1 MLQSVKLADSTFSWL
16 FDPPFD
22 NDLIV
27 LIQFT
32 SYFQMTIFLFYS
44 FRKPLNSTSIQK
56 NEIFDKCHFLFQFFI
71 SSNQHE

>member
-32 SYFQMTIFLFYS
+32 SYFQMTIFFILFES
-44 FRKPLNSTSIQK
+44 PSTVLPSK
-56 NEIFDKCHFLFQFFI
+56 KWNF
-71 SSNQHE
+71 

>member
-44 FRKPLNSTSIQK
+44 KAPQ
-56 NEIFDKCHFLFQFFI
+56 QFF
-71 SSNQHE
+71 HPKK

>member
-32 SYFQMTIFLFYS
+32 SYFQMTIFYS
-44 FRKPLNSTSIQK
+44 IRKPLNSSSIQK
-56 NEIFDKCHFLFQFFI
+56 NEIFDKRHFLFQFFI